1 MDQKIIINGRTR
13 IVKKIVKDKSTGFKR
28 NCNHNMS
35 KNEAINVRTDRFEDW
50 RKCIKGCGF
59 WKRKIIY
66 FDTTEELKLL
76 FYQQV

>member
-1 MDQKIIINGRTR
+1 MSENESIN
-13 IVKKIVKDKSTGFKR
+13 I
-28 NCNHNMS
+28 
-35 KNEAINVRTDRFEDW
+35 RTDRFEDW
-50 RKCIKGCGF
+50 RRCIKGCGF